1 MKNLFTKGKILTLA
15 KEKGIKLSYLNNLIG
30 GYRGKMTDWKNGKTT
45 LTNEELTILTEYLS
59 VYENLSLN
67 DSEKLLIS
75 KYRSLSDEKKEN
87 LLKELS
93 EM

>member
-1 MKNLFTKGKILTLA
+1 MKNLFTKGEILTLA

-30 GYRGKMTDWKNGKTT
+30 GYRGKMTDWKKGKTT

>member
-1 MKNLFTKGKILTLA
+1 MKNLFTKEEILTLA

-45 LTNEELTILTEYLS
+45 LTNDELTVITKYLS

>member
-1 MKNLFTKGKILTLA
+1 MKNLFTKEKILTLA
-15 KEKGIKLSYLNNLIG
+15 KEKGIKLSFLNNLIG